1 MLHPQISIEAIEE
14 KRKEMIKLAGDY
26 GFTSRIT
33 VQASQELDLL
43 LNAITDKR
51 QLEFILYDFNRVI
64 KNRYK
69 TFR

>member
-51 QLEFILYDFNRVI
+51 QLEFIL
-64 KNRYK
+64 
-69 TFR
+69 